1 VQRWQRILAEG
12 FRRYLMILQ
21 KIAAVA
27 LGAMGLSSPAGGQP
41 AGQVF
46 HPRVMS
52 WLYSDVRTVMIEDPQ
67 GQWYRVGLAADCQGL
82 KTAVDVTIRDSSQG
96 RPQLITGG
104 GNCDIASMTQVSDAS
119 LYPAH

>member
-1 VQRWQRILAEG
+1 MVLKE
-12 FRRYLMILQ
+12 
-21 KIAAVA
+21 IAAVA
-27 LGAMGLSSPAGGQP
+27 FGVVSLSSAASGQP

-52 WLYSDVRTVMIEDPQ
+52 WLYSDLRTVMIEDPQ

-104 GNCDIASMTQVSDAS
+104 GRCDIASTTQVSNA
-119 LYPAH
+119 